1 MNSDLTMGVVRGQ
14 SATRHPT
21 LERPPHSAIQHELG
35 PQGLVRSAIVGWLRS
50 QACEILQD

>member
-50 QACEILQD
+50 QACEILLD